1 MSWRT
6 AGDQRVSGLIFQ
18 RSDGIVWRALSDRV
32 LVHRVGVS
40 PDEAAAELS
49 GPVVM
54 VWLALDEPASV
65 PEIRRRLAE
74 ASVTVADPEAEL
86 DRLLSA
92 GLVEA
97 NDPGPGGG
105 PPAFVGRL
113 AVYDT
118 TVLVQAS
125 PPLDVELRSS
135 FVDLLIDAAAD
146 GESSV
151 DHRLDV
157 ELADDVWTVHWD
169 GVASYVGPSVDLALY
184 DSLIVLNHHAATT
197 ATASGRTVLHGGA
210 VDIAGRAIVV
220 VGHSGAGKSTLTAA
234 LTRAGHAYLA
244 DEVVAIDD
252 DLVVDAFHRP
262 LGLRSGGLTA
272 LGLDIP
278 AGPYD
283 SISPHRGGPSLGDR
297 CPLGLVVILRRT
309 DAPTEAVL
317 RDMSPPDAL
326 VELANQ
332 TLGATGRERVMFRR
346 LDAFVRR
353 ARIAEL
359 TYFDLADAVALL
371 ERASTEPT
379 TGAST

>member
-1 MSWRT
+1 M
-6 AGDQRVSGLIFQ
+6 SGLIFQ

-32 LVHRVGVS
+32 LVHRVGAS

-54 VWLALDEPASV
+54 VWIALDEPASV
-65 PEIRRRLAE
+65 PEIRRRLTE
-74 ASVTVADPEAEL
+74 ASVTVANPEAEL

-97 NDPGPGGG
+97 SDPGPGGG

-118 TVLVQAS
+118 TVLVTAS

-135 FVDLLIDAAAD
+135 FLDLLVDIDGQPTVD
-146 GESSV
+146 DV

-157 ELADDVWTVHWD
+157 ELAGDVWTVHWD
-169 GVASYVGPSVDLALY
+169 GVASYVGPSIDLALY
-184 DSLIVLNHHAATT
+184 DSLIVLNHHAAAT

-210 VDIAGRAIVV
+210 VHIAGCAIVV

-262 LGLRSGGLTA
+262 LGLRPGGLAA
-272 LGLDIP
+272 LGLDLP

-283 SISPHRGGPSLGDR
+283 SVAPHRGGPSLGDR
-297 CPLGLVVILRRT
+297 CPLGLVVILRRS
-309 DAPTEAVL
+309 DAPTDVVL
-317 RDMSPPDAL
+317 RDLSPPDAL

-332 TLGATGRERVMFRR
+332 TLGATGRERIMFRR

-359 TYFDLADAVALL
+359 TYFDLADAVAVL
-371 ERASTEPT
+371 ERASTDPT
-379 TGAST
+379 HGTAVR